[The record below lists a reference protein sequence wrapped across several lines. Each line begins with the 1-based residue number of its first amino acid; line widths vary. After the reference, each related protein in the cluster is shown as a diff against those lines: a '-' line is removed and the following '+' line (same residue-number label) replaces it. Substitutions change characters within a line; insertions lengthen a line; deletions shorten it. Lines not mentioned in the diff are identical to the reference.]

1 MMTDATAEFFD
12 ALVERG
18 HEPLLEKATVTV
30 RFDLKDAKKTDR
42 WLVSVVKGDLAVSRR
57 NLRAD
62 CVVSA
67 DKALFDDIVSGKTNA
82 LAAMLRGAMSI
93 EGDTQ
98 PLVLFQLLFPGPS
111 RSRRSRPTAAPAR
124 RKR

>member
-1 MMTDATAEFFD
+1 MTDATAEFFD

-18 HEPLLEKATVTV
+18 HEPLLEKATGTL
-30 RFDLKDAKKTDR
+30 RFDLKDGKKTDR
-42 WLVSVVKGDLAVSRR
+42 WLVAVAKGDLAVSRQ

-67 DKALFDDIVSGKTNA
+67 DKAEFDDIASGKTNA
-82 LAAMLRGAMSI
+82 MAALLRGAVSI

-98 PLVLFQLLFPGPS
+98 LMVLFQRLFPGPP
-111 RSRRSRPTAAPAR
+111 RARKRRPTAASAR

>member
-1 MMTDATAEFFD
+1 MMADATAEFFD

-30 RFDLKDAKKTDR
+30 RFDLKQGKKTDR
-42 WLVSVVKGDLAVSRR
+42 WLVSIVKGDVAVSRQ

-62 CVVSA
+62 CVASA
-67 DKALFDDIVSGKTNA
+67 DKALFDDIVSGRANA
-82 LAAMLRGAMSI
+82 LAAMLRGAISI

-98 PLVLFQLLFPGPS
+98 PLVLFQRLFPGPS
-111 RSRRSRPTAAPAR
+111 RSRRRRPTAAPAR

>member
-18 HEPLLEKATVTV
+18 HEPLLQKATGTV
-30 RFDLKDAKKTDR
+30 RFDLKDGKKTDR
-42 WLVSVVKGDLAVSRR
+42 WHVTVVKGDLAVSRR

-67 DKALFDDIVSGKTNA
+67 DKALFDDIASGKTNA
-82 LAAMLRGAMSI
+82 MAALLRGAISV

-98 PLVLFQLLFPGPS
+98 LMVLFQRLFPGPS
-111 RSRRSRPTAAPAR
+111 RSRRRRATAAPAR
-124 RKR
+124 RKQ

>member
-18 HEPLLEKATVTV
+18 HEPLLEKATGTV
-30 RFDLKDAKKTDR
+30 RFDLKDGKKTDR
-42 WLVSVVKGDLAVSRR
+42 WLVPVVKGDLAVSRR

-62 CVVSA
+62 CVVST
-67 DKALFDDIVSGKTNA
+67 DKALFDDIASGKTNA
-82 LAAMLRGAMSI
+82 LAALLRGAMSV
-93 EGDTQ
+93 EGDIQ
-98 PLVLFQLLFPGPS
+98 LMVLFQRLFPGPP
-111 RSRRSRPTAAPAR
+111 RSRKQRPSAAPAR

>member
-1 MMTDATAEFFD
+1 MVDTTAEFFE

-18 HEPLLEKATVTV
+18 HEPLLEKATGTV
-30 RFDLKDAKKTDR
+30 RFDLKDGKKTDR
-42 WLVSVVKGDLAVSRR
+42 WLVTVVKGDLAVSRQ

-67 DKALFDDIVSGKTNA
+67 DKGLFDGVASGKTNA
-82 LAAMLRGAMSI
+82 MAALLRGEMSV
-93 EGDTQ
+93 EGD
-98 PLVLFQLLFPGPS
+98 VQLLVHFQRLLPGPR
-111 RSRRSRPTAAPAR
+111 RSRRRRPSAAPAR

>member
-1 MMTDATAEFFD
+1 MTTDATAEFFA

-18 HEPLLEKATVTV
+18 HEPLLEKATVTL
-30 RFDLKDAKKTDR
+30 RFDLKDANKTDR
-42 WLVSVVKGDLAVSRR
+42 WLVSIVKGDLAVSRQ

-62 CVVSA
+62 CVASA

-82 LAAMLRGAMSI
+82 LAAMLRGAISI

-98 PLVLFQLLFPGPS
+98 PLVLFQRLFPGPP
-111 RSRRSRPTAAPAR
+111 RSRRRRPTADPAR

>member
-18 HEPLLEKATVTV
+18 HEPLLEKATATV
-30 RFDLKDAKKTDR
+30 RFDLKEGKKTAR
-42 WLVSVVKGDLAVSRR
+42 WLVGVVNGDLAVSRR

-67 DKALFDDIVSGKTNA
+67 DKALFDDIARGKTNA
-82 LAAMLRGAMSI
+82 MAALLRGAISV
-93 EGDTQ
+93 EGDTR
-98 PLVLFQLLFPGPS
+98 LMVLFQRLFPGPS
-111 RSRRSRPTAAPAR
+111 HSRRRRPTAASAR